1 MALLP
6 VCLALA
12 LCGGVLLAL
21 TTPIAPYVA
30 LAWLALCAL
39 GAAVGAAG
47 RRPWMVLACGLA
59 GACAAG
65 AALGANADRR
75 ARTPQL
81 PALLDQLHSGG
92 VIRLAGVLEE
102 DASAGANG
110 VRLRLA
116 VHRFADSEVDGAEAA
131 ALTVGGTLAEPQM
144 AQWRAGR
151 AIRAAAT
158 LRRPAKFLNPGVG
171 DDRLALARRGL
182 TLVGSVKSGTLVE
195 VQAPGT
201 WRHERAADLRA
212 HVRATLAAHVRPRD
226 ATAAAIATAILIGDR
241 SDLDPVLEKRLQI
254 AGTYHVIAISGG
266 NIAVLTAILLGLA
279 RLFRVAVWLG
289 GPLVALLLVL
299 HAGLVGGGASVTRAT
314 TMAVIYLGLRVV
326 DQSAW
331 SLNALAA
338 AVVCLVLAR
347 PLAVVDPGLVLSV
360 GATAAIIVL
369 ATRVATD
376 RRGSV
381 WRRAALAV
389 VAASLATELVLLPFS
404 ATLFNRVTV
413 AGLVLNLAAVPL
425 MAVVQVAASFTVLAH
440 SVAPASASAF
450 GLVTAWAAGGLAAS
464 ATLVEWLPWLALRM
478 PAPAAWVAASY
489 LVGLAGV
496 VAGPHLPTLSR
507 RWSRALG
514 RGSVVVACVC
524 AIWIVVAPSTWRWP
538 WRVDGWLRVVA
549 LDVGQGDATLVEF
562 PNGARWLVDAGGLP
576 GSVAFDIGERVVAP
590 SLWARGTGR
599 LDALVLTHG
608 DPDHVGGAT
617 AVIADFAPS
626 IFDGVP
632 VPGHLPLRRLQDH
645 ARARHRP
652 WGRLVR
658 GELWTIGGAHVRVWH
673 PPPPDWERQRVRN
686 DDSIVIELRYGD
698 VSIVLPGDIS
708 AEVEGTVA
716 PEIPPAPRRV
726 LKAAH
731 HGSATSTGDA
741 WLDAL
746 RPEVVVFSCGR
757 ENRYG
762 HPAPAVLGR
771 LRERGTKLF
780 RTDEDG
786 QVVVE
791 TDGKVL
797 RLHTFTGRAYETT
810 TTTATTTTATTTKA
824 RRHDGTKQ

>member
-1 MALLP
+1 MKS
-6 VCLALA
+6 
-12 LCGGVLLAL
+12 
-21 TTPIAPYVA
+21 T
-30 LAWLALCAL
+30 
-39 GAAVGAAG
+39 AAE
-47 RRPWMVLACGLA
+47 
-59 GACAAG
+59 
-65 AALGANADRR
+65 
-75 ARTPQL
+75 T
-81 PALLDQLHSGG
+81 
-92 VIRLAGVLEE
+92 
-102 DASAGANG
+102 
-110 VRLRLA
+110 
-116 VHRFADSEVDGAEAA
+116 A
-131 ALTVGGTLAEPQM
+131 ALTVGGALAEPQM

-151 AIRAAAT
+151 TIRTAAA
-158 LRRPAKFLNPGVG
+158 LRRPAHYLNPGVG

-182 TLVGSVKSGTLVE
+182 TLVGSVKSGSLVE
-195 VQAPGT
+195 VRAPGT

-226 ATAAAIATAILIGDR
+226 PTAAAIATAILIGDR
-241 SDLDPVLEKRLQI
+241 TGLDPVLEKRLQI

-266 NIAVLTAILLGLA
+266 NIAVLTAILLGLT
-279 RLFRVAVWLG
+279 RLFRFAVWLG
-289 GPLVALLLVL
+289 GPLVAFLLVL

-369 ATRVATD
+369 ATRVAID
-376 RRGSV
+376 RRRSV
-381 WRRAALAV
+381 WRRAAIAV

-404 ATLFNRVTV
+404 ATFFNRVTV
-413 AGLVLNLAAVPL
+413 AGLLLNLAAVPL
-425 MAVVQVAASFTVLAH
+425 MAVVQVAASLTVLAD
-440 SVAPASASAF
+440 SVAPAAASAL
-450 GLVTAWAAGGLAAS
+450 GMLTAWAAGGLAAS

-478 PAPAAWVAASY
+478 PAPAVWVAASY
-489 LVGLAGV
+489 LVGLAALV
-496 VAGPHLPTLSR
+496 VGPHLPSLSR
-507 RWSRALG
+507 RWARRLR
-514 RGSVVVACVC
+514 RGSVAITGVC
-524 AIWIVVAPSTWRWP
+524 AIWIVAAPSTWRWP
-538 WRVDGWLRVVA
+538 WRIDGSLRVVA

-576 GSVAFDIGERVVAP
+576 GSVVFDIGERVVAP

-626 IFDGVP
+626 IFDGIP
-632 VPGHLPLRRLQDH
+632 VPGHVPLQRLRDH
-645 ARARHRP
+645 ARTRHRT

-658 GELWTIGGAHVRVWH
+658 GELWTIGGAHLRVWH

-686 DDSIVIELRYGD
+686 DDSLVIELRYGD
-698 VSIVLPGDIS
+698 VSIVLPGDVG
-708 AEVEGTVA
+708 AEVERSLAGA
-716 PEIPPAPRRV
+716 IPPAPHRV

-731 HGSATSTGDA
+731 HGSATSTSDT

-746 RPEVVVFSCGR
+746 RPEAVVFSCGR

-762 HPAPAVLGR
+762 HPAEAVLGR
-771 LRERGTKLF
+771 LRERGTKVF

-791 TDGKVL
+791 TDGRAL
-797 RLHTFTGRAYETT
+797 RVHTFTGRE
-810 TTTATTTTATTTKA
+810 
-824 RRHDGTKQ
+824 